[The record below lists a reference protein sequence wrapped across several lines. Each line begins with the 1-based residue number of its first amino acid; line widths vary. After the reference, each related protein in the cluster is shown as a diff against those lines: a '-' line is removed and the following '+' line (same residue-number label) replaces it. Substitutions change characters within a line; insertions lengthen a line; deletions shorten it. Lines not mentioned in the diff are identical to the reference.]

1 MRTRSFECTHISY
14 SVSCLCRFLIHH
26 TRSYPYLNQKH
37 NTLDTI
43 GHCIL
48 ILTYTVSLVLRSSN
62 EFEHETFPR
71 EGYGLFIV
79 FLYVFVLPAPVVYY
93 YLRDSGD
100 VDAATKLLDGD
111 PDGREFEN
119 PLDVDTGA
127 DAGFDASPITAR
139 VPPSAL
145 AKLRRD
151 ANEARAEVA
160 TLRQALFQAEANAT
174 ANSSNVE
181 QAGLPNSIHNRS
193 TKKETAGEVTL
204 PSPDLPPPIKLNNWD
219 VRRPSQVAAMQG
231 LVEEGIISAAVHAGA
246 KKSYEQH
253 ITAEIEAQDAAGA
266 AWQAIGMMRQQN
278 EVAFA
283 DRAGFFKWLVQEDR
297 LARHERK
304 LATILGRDTV
314 ATDLLLIDD
323 DDMAELSSVMT
334 KLEAKRFSAAVDTLK
349 RTGMGAADGE

>member
-1 MRTRSFECTHISY
+1 
-14 SVSCLCRFLIHH
+14 
-26 TRSYPYLNQKH
+26 
-37 NTLDTI
+37 
-43 GHCIL
+43 
-48 ILTYTVSLVLRSSN
+48 
-62 EFEHETFPR
+62 
-71 EGYGLFIV
+71 
-79 FLYVFVLPAPVVYY
+79 
-93 YLRDSGD
+93 
-100 VDAATKLLDGD
+100 
-111 PDGREFEN
+111 
-119 PLDVDTGA
+119 
-127 DAGFDASPITAR
+127 
-139 VPPSAL
+139 
-145 AKLRRD
+145 
-151 ANEARAEVA
+151 
-160 TLRQALFQAEANAT
+160 
-174 ANSSNVE
+174 
-181 QAGLPNSIHNRS
+181 
-193 TKKETAGEVTL
+193 
-204 PSPDLPPPIKLNNWD
+204 
-219 VRRPSQVAAMQG
+219 MQG